1 MSTAPILLESNGPIR
16 HIRFNRPQ
24 ALNAIDRSLASA
36 FLETC
41 RQLADDPEVRVIVLS
56 GAGRGFMA
64 GGDIAQFRDAP
75 ASVPNTLIEP
85 MNQALLLLSRMDAPV
100 LACLHGPVAGAGM
113 SLALACDLAIAAD
126 STRFNFAY
134 LNLGASCDVGAS
146 WNLPRLVGLRK
157 ALEIALLSEP
167 INADEALR
175 LGLVN
180 RVVPD
185 DELETATLALAQR
198 LTAASP
204 KAQGLLKRL
213 LRDSSQ
219 NSFACQLEVEK
230 AAFTA
235 CLQTEDFLEAV
246 NAFLEKRPASFS
258 GR

>member
-1 MSTAPILLESNGPIR
+1 MSTAPLLLESHGAIR

-36 FLETC
+36 FLDVC

-56 GAGRGFMA
+56 GNGRGFMA
-64 GGDIAQFRDAP
+64 GGDIAQFRDEP
-75 ASVPNTLIEP
+75 ASVPETLIEP
-85 MNQALLLLSRMDAPV
+85 MNQALQLLSRLDAPV
-100 LACLHGPVAGAGM
+100 LASLHGPVAGAGM

-146 WNLPRLVGLRK
+146 WHLPRLVGLRK
-157 ALEIALLSEP
+157 ALEIALLSQP
-167 INADEALR
+167 IGAEEALG

-180 RVVPD
+180 RVVPAE
-185 DELETATLALAQR
+185 ELESATLALAER
-198 LTAASP
+198 LAAAPP

-213 LRDSSQ
+213 LRYSLQ
-219 NSFACQLEVEK
+219 NSLETQLQAEK
-230 AAFTA
+230 AAFGQ
-235 CLQTEDFLEAV
+235 CLTSEDFKEAV
-246 NAFLEKRPASFS
+246 NAFLEKRPAQFT